1 MQRAFWRSLLL
12 AALVVA
18 GGCDNDVGNT
28 PTEPPPTV
36 IDTFTG
42 TVNLNGGVTHTF
54 NVAAAGTVI
63 ATLTTVTPDSTI
75 PLGFA
80 LGTWNNSSATCTL
93 TIVKDDAVQGF
104 IHTGI
109 ASGLGTLCVR
119 VYDAAARLTQPL
131 EYSISVE
138 HP

>member
-1 MQRAFWRSLLL
+1 MQRAFWRPLLL
-12 AALVVA
+12 AAVVA
-18 GGCDNDVGNT
+18 ASGCDNDVGNT

-54 NVAAAGTVI
+54 NVAANGTVI

-75 PLGFA
+75 PLGFGI
-80 LGTWNNSSATCTL
+80 GTWNNSSQTCTM
-93 TIVKDDAVQGF
+93 TIVKDDALQGQ

-109 ASGLGTLCVR
+109 ASGLGTLCAR
-119 VYDAAARLTQPL
+119 IYDAGSRLTQAL
-131 EYSISVE
+131 EYSIRVE